1 MSEEERD
8 GLEYLTQ
15 KLGIVIG
22 IPIFKPI
29 SFIVGATIAIYDTT
43 NAKSNIYLHKGEIY
57 L

>member
-29 SFIVGATIAIYDTT
+29 SLIVGATIAIYDTAK
-43 NAKSNIYLHKGEIY
+43 AKSNIYLHKGEIY